1 METLVL
7 SHIPSLRAIRAA
19 RRAYGRL
26 PWDAVGRVEQRQALK
41 GCVPN
46 VDQLDYDELA
56 RMGAWEHGEG
66 EPLHVLV
73 ADPKARRNKELLT
86 CHVVSGAL
94 PTAALMRMAPGV
106 YACSPAFAA
115 LLYSRGRSLG
125 EVLTL
130 LMEFLGTYSLPPE
143 ATLPIAWGGI
153 WPDERS
159 KRDVEQA
166 HYRCDPALSMAEL
179 RALSRWAKSSGY
191 HVFREAVRIAAPGS
205 ASPCETVMYGMLGAP
220 MRHGG
225 FACAAL
231 PKGGVALNFRLDFDA
246 NAVRMASNV
255 PYAICDAFI
264 PSAKIDVEYNGAG
277 HEKEN
282 ARIHDGQRNNG
293 LKGMGVTVLVI
304 NRDQMRDIVA
314 LEAIAKAIYKAA
326 GKRFRYYVD
335 GYRKS
340 QEKWLN
346 ELRRGVGLPPA

>member
-130 LMEFLGTYSLPPE
+130 LMEFLGTYSLPPRGNV
-143 ATLPIAWGGI
+143 ANCLGRDMARRAVK
-153 WPDERS
+153 ER
-159 KRDVEQA
+159 RGA
-166 HYRCDPALSMAEL
+166 GALSMRS
-179 RALSRWAKSSGY
+179 RA
-191 HVFREAVRIAAPGS
+191 
-205 ASPCETVMYGMLGAP
+205 
-220 MRHGG
+220 
-225 FACAAL
+225 
-231 PKGGVALNFRLDFDA
+231 
-246 NAVRMASNV
+246 
-255 PYAICDAFI
+255 
-264 PSAKIDVEYNGAG
+264 
-277 HEKEN
+277 
-282 ARIHDGQRNNG
+282 
-293 LKGMGVTVLVI
+293 
-304 NRDQMRDIVA
+304 
-314 LEAIAKAIYKAA
+314 
-326 GKRFRYYVD
+326 VD
-335 GYRKS
+335 GRAACVIALGK
-340 QEKWLN
+340 E
-346 ELRRGVGLPPA
+346 